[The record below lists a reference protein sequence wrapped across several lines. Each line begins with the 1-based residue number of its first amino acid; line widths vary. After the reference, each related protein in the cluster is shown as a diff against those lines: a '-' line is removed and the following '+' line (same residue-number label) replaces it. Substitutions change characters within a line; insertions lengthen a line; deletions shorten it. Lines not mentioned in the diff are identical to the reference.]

1 MGLHASHCIPLSLLH
16 LFVGRMERP
25 SADPSEVSSMPA
37 SCSLA
42 ENTLNISLW
51 QPGFNSV
58 PSSQGLVKWLK
69 VTAMCHQKTS
79 PSTSACLLLFQ
90 AKHTLSDYLSLFVL
104 QATFCPVKEA
114 LCPCGYDHQ
123 SGTLTGQLPSF
134 PQDYS
139 SSSLALF
146 IAWSFHL
153 AARPLRRLRLWFTD
167 WFQH

>member
-1 MGLHASHCIPLSLLH
+1 MGLHALHYIPLSLLH

-69 VTAMCHQKTS
+69 VTATCHQKTS
-79 PSTSACLLLFQ
+79 PSTSAYRCLLLFQ
-90 AKHTLSDYLSLFVL
+90 SKNTLSDYLSLFVFHKQPSVQRRRGSVL
-104 QATFCPVKEA
+104 VDVTTSP
-114 LCPCGYDHQ
+114 
-123 SGTLTGQLPSF
+123 TL
-134 PQDYS
+134 
-139 SSSLALF
+139 
-146 IAWSFHL
+146 
-153 AARPLRRLRLWFTD
+153 
-167 WFQH
+167 